1 MVLTLTR
8 EEEDTILEAWA
19 NMEEKPEMASISK
32 QELASHI
39 ALQTDYELKDGR
51 FARLLVATGSSDFTN
66 RELIEL
72 LEAEMTRLK
81 GH

>member
-1 MVLTLTR
+1 MVLLLTR

-39 ALQTDYELKDGR
+39 AVQTDYELKR
-51 FARLLVATGSSDFTN
+51 WAVCAVTRSN
-66 RELIEL
+66 R
-72 LEAEMTRLK
+72 K
-81 GH
+81 F